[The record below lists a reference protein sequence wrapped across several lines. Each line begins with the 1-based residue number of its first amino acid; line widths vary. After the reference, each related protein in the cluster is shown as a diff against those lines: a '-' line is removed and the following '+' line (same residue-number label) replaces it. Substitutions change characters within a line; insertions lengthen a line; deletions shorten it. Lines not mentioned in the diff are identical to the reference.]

1 MLQDLRYAI
10 RTLRKKPLFTV
21 VAVLALALG
30 FGANTAIFSVIDA
43 VVLHPLPF
51 RDADRLVAIWEKN
64 PALEGFIA
72 ERLPA
77 ALKNYNEWKK
87 ESRSFE
93 AMGAFNDTSLN
104 LTGFDKPEQVTG
116 AMATPDFFAVLGI
129 QPTLGRAFTAQEASG
144 DQRVA
149 ILSAAF
155 HKRRFGGSRGVLGQT
170 LTLNGAVYTIAGVLP
185 SSFQL
190 PALWEGLD
198 QKKPDVWLPL
208 NVNVKEKEEGKK
220 NNFVFARLRRG
231 VTLDQA
237 RSEMSVIGKRLE
249 SQFAAINKGFSVN
262 VSPLINE
269 DVGPAMHRGA
279 VILQFAVGFVLLIAC
294 ANVANLLLTRAAA
307 REKEVAVRMAL
318 GATRGDILRQVL
330 IESML
335 LGGLG
340 GAVGIFV
347 GVWVISIIG
356 KFAPDDAYHLHE
368 LHLNVGILTMTFG
381 MVFLAALLFGLAP
394 AWYSA
399 SQNVN
404 ETLAKGGRSGSGG
417 VSRRLRSSLVVS
429 EVALATLLL
438 VGSALMIR
446 SFAAMLSVDLGFQTG
461 RVLTMHV
468 QLPESKYSKREQVK
482 LFCDQLLEKVS
493 NVPGVQA
500 SGIATGLPMLD
511 SISISGIEVEGRPER
526 QGETPVTDVK
536 HVSEGYFDA
545 IRQRIVRGRGFT
557 RQEAEKAEPTVVV
570 VNETLAKQLWH
581 GQEPLGSVVR
591 LNAKQRLTVIG
602 IAADTHQM
610 GMDTPARPE
619 ADIPNRTIEAMA
631 LVVRTSSDPMLL
643 SPSIT
648 EQVWSIDKDQPVSD
662 IIALDERTAEGNA
675 QRRFDAFLF
684 GSFAGLAVLLAAVG
698 LYGVLSYGVAQRTRE
713 MGIRMALGA
722 DRHDVA
728 RLVVG
733 NGFLLVAIGLGI
745 GLAGA
750 FALTRLMSSLVFGIT
765 TMDPLSYVGAVVVL
779 APIALLA
786 SYIPARRA
794 ARIDP
799 MVSLRVE

>member
-1 MLQDLRYAI
+1 
-10 RTLRKKPLFTV
+10 
-21 VAVLALALG
+21 
-30 FGANTAIFSVIDA
+30 
-43 VVLHPLPF
+43 
-51 RDADRLVAIWEKN
+51 
-64 PALEGFIA
+64 
-72 ERLPA
+72 
-77 ALKNYNEWKK
+77 
-87 ESRSFE
+87 
-93 AMGAFNDTSLN
+93 
-104 LTGFDKPEQVTG
+104 
-116 AMATPDFFAVLGI
+116 
-129 QPTLGRAFTAQEASG
+129 
-144 DQRVA
+144 
-149 ILSAAF
+149 
-155 HKRRFGGSRGVLGQT
+155 
-170 LTLNGAVYTIAGVLP
+170 
-185 SSFQL
+185 
-190 PALWEGLD
+190 
-198 QKKPDVWLPL
+198 
-208 NVNVKEKEEGKK
+208 
-220 NNFVFARLRRG
+220 
-231 VTLDQA
+231 
-237 RSEMSVIGKRLE
+237 
-249 SQFAAINKGFSVN
+249 
-262 VSPLINE
+262 
-269 DVGPAMHRGA
+269 
-279 VILQFAVGFVLLIAC
+279 
-294 ANVANLLLTRAAA
+294 
-307 REKEVAVRMAL
+307 
-318 GATRGDILRQVL
+318 
-330 IESML
+330 
-335 LGGLG
+335 
-340 GAVGIFV
+340 
-347 GVWVISIIG
+347 
-356 KFAPDDAYHLHE
+356 
-368 LHLNVGILTMTFG
+368 

-399 SQNVN
+399 SHNVN

-446 SFAAMLSVDLGFQTG
+446 SFAAILSVDLGFQTG

-468 QLPESKYSKREQVK
+468 RLPESKYSKREQVK

-511 SISISGIEVEGRPER
+511 SISISGIEVEGQPEGPVKT
-526 QGETPVTDVK
+526 QVTDVK

-557 RQEAEKAEPTVVV
+557 RREAEKADPTVVV
-570 VNETLAKQLWH
+570 VNEALAKQMWH
-581 GQEPLGSVVR
+581 GQDPLGSVVR

-631 LVVRTSSDPMLL
+631 LVVRTSGDPMGL
-643 SPSIT
+643 STAIS
-648 EQVWSIDKDQPVSD
+648 ERVWSIDKDQPVAD
-662 IIALDERTAEGNA
+662 IAALDERTAEGNA

-684 GSFAGLAVLLAAVG
+684 AAFAGLALLLAAVG

-722 DRHDVA
+722 GRGDVA

-733 NGFLLVAIGLGI
+733 DGFLLVAIGLGI

-765 TMDPLSYVGAVVVL
+765 TMDPLSYVGAVLVL

>member
-1 MLQDLRYAI
+1 MLQDLRYAL

-30 FGANTAIFSVIDA
+30 FGANTAIFSVINA
-43 VVLHPLPF
+43 VILHPLPF
-51 RDADRLVAIWEKN
+51 RDADRLVAIREKN

-72 ERLPA
+72 ERFPA

-93 AMGAFNDTSLN
+93 AMGTFHDRSMN
-104 LTGFDKPEQVTG
+104 LTGFDKPEEVST
-116 AMATPDFFAVLGI
+116 AVATPDFFAVLGV
-129 QPTLGRAFTAQEASG
+129 QPTLGRAFTDREASG

-149 ILSAAF
+149 VLSAAF
-155 HKRRFGGSRGVLGQT
+155 HKRRFGGSREVLGQT

-185 SSFQL
+185 APFQL

-198 QKKPDVWLPL
+198 LKKPDVWLPL
-208 NVNVKEKEEGKK
+208 NVNVKEKEEGNKT
-220 NNFVFARLRRG
+220 NFVFARLRPG
-231 VTLDQA
+231 VVLDRA
-237 RSEMSVIGKRLE
+237 RSEMNVIGKRLE
-249 SQFAAINKGFSVN
+249 SRFAEINEGFGIN

-307 REKEVAVRMAL
+307 RMAL
-318 GATRGDILRQVL
+318 GATRGDIVRQVL
-330 IESML
+330 IESLL

-340 GAVGIFV
+340 GGVGILI

-368 LHLNVGILTMTFG
+368 LHLNVGILAITFG

-429 EVALATLLL
+429 EVALATL
-438 VGSALMIR
+438 
-446 SFAAMLSVDLGFQTG
+446 
-461 RVLTMHV
+461 HV
-468 QLPESKYSKREQVK
+468 RLPESKYSKPEQIK
-482 LFCDQLLEKVS
+482 LFCDQLLAKVA

-526 QGETPVTDVK
+526 QRETPVTDVK

-557 RQEAEKAEPTVVV
+557 RQEAEKSDPTVVV

-581 GQEPLGSVVR
+581 GQNPLGSVVR
-591 LNAKQRLTVIG
+591 LNGKQRLTVIG
-602 IAADTHQM
+602 TAADTHQM

-619 ADIPNRTIEAMA
+619 ADIPNRTIGAMA
-631 LVVRTSSDPMLL
+631 LVVRTSGDLMRL

-648 EQVWSIDKDQPVSD
+648 AQVYSIDKDQPVSD
-662 IIALDERTAEGNA
+662 IAALDERTAEGNA

-684 GSFAGLAVLLAAVG
+684 GAFAGLAVLLAAIG
-698 LYGVLSYGVAQRTRE
+698 LYGVLSYGVTQRTRE

-722 DRHDVA
+722 DRGDVT

-733 NGFLLVAIGLGI
+733 NGFLLVSIGLVI